1 MFIPSYSEG
10 NRVIF
15 KMKSQHLLISDL
27 NFCFIAFKLCS
38 CFLHANST
46 VCGSPIRRAL
56 HVKEGDDTTLQ
67 ATIYT
72 DKAYSGSE
80 LLWQKTGMT
89 GKHLIGKCLTTRS
102 FILPSG
108 PKFFVECHT
117 SSDNNFTISLGES
130 CTSDCIFTI
139 EVKSAMFSDSGGY
152 ILESAEDA
160 CTHLIV
166 SIYVLAKPICTS
178 VHQKESL
185 YLQMSCE
192 WAPINDNDTLQ
203 FRVGNKILLE
213 YVYNGMIKR
222 DENIRLT
229 VTSMVPLTGALCES
243 TIPDSC
249 MVFLMGI
256 EFGCK
261 FFVKPEVMILND
273 EEINNISLPCCSSRK
288 ADQRILLYDQ
298 NSRPS
303 IVNDTGQS
311 FQFDLSKIRPGPC
324 VDNGF

>member
-1 MFIPSYSEG
+1 MS
-10 NRVIF
+10 
-15 KMKSQHLLISDL
+15 
-27 NFCFIAFKLCS
+27 
-38 CFLHANST
+38 ST
-46 VCGSPIRRAL
+46 VCGSPIHRAH

-72 DKAYSGSE
+72 GSAYSGRE

-108 PKFFVECHT
+108 RKFVLECHT

-130 CTSDCIFTI
+130 CTIDCIFTI

-178 VHQKESL
+178 VHQRESL
-185 YLQMSCE
+185 YLQMSCD
-192 WAPINDNDTLQ
+192 WAPINDGDTLR
-203 FRVGNKILLE
+203 FRVGNKTLLE
-213 YVYNGMIKR
+213 YVYSGIIKR
-222 DENIRLT
+222 ADNIRST
-229 VTSMVPLTGALCES
+229 ITSVVPFTCALCGS

-249 MVFLMGI
+249 MISMKGV
-256 EFGCK
+256 EFWCK
-261 FFVKPEVMILND
+261 FFVEHEVVTMND
-273 EEINNISLPCCSSRK
+273 EDINNISLPCCSSRK
-288 ADQRILLYDQ
+288 TLGRFT
-298 NSRPS
+298 S
-303 IVNDTGQS
+303 I
-311 FQFDLSKIRPGPC
+311 QFPHNYIFPYSWVSALKISISNFFCNMHVRL
-324 VDNGF
+324 